1 MWSSATP
8 LTFKEIPYES
18 LRQNQATADIIVLF
32 ASGFHG
38 DSSPFDGPGGFLAHA
53 YFPGP
58 GMGGDAH
65 FDSEE
70 PWTVNNADVMGEEI
84 YYLLSIEWQHILHR
98 CAINIKSW
106 HIQISSVKDDGEK
119 RPSHA

>member
-1 MWSSATP
+1 MDSIRKAFAVWSSATP
-8 LTFKEIPYES
+8 LSFREIPFES
-18 LRQNQATADIIVLF
+18 LRQNQANADIIILF

-84 YYLLSIEWQHILHR
+84 YLSFIYRVATYTVIAVR
-98 CAINIKSW
+98 TF
-106 HIQISSVKDDGEK
+106 
-119 RPSHA
+119 